1 MNVKKAL
8 FASSL
13 FLCGVGVLPVTA
25 GLPVAHDES
34 EISSPMPEQQKKKRT
49 LTGNVTDG
57 FTGEPLIGVSI
68 MLKGSSDA
76 FRFPSRHSWNF
87 LISAIKNKC

>member
-49 LTGNVTDG
+49 ITTIAKSKN
-57 FTGEPLIGVSI
+57 
-68 MLKGSSDA
+68 
-76 FRFPSRHSWNF
+76 SRP
-87 LISAIKNKC
+87 KNKMCH

>member
-25 GLPVAHDES
+25 GLPLPV
-34 EISSPMPEQQKKKRT
+34 M
-49 LTGNVTDG
+49 
-57 FTGEPLIGVSI
+57 
-68 MLKGSSDA
+68 
-76 FRFPSRHSWNF
+76 
-87 LISAIKNKC
+87 

>member
-25 GLPVAHDES
+25 GLPVALTKVKFLLLCR
-34 EISSPMPEQQKKKRT
+34 SSKRKN
-49 LTGNVTDG
+49 G
-57 FTGEPLIGVSI
+57 PLPV
-68 MLKGSSDA
+68 M
-76 FRFPSRHSWNF
+76 
-87 LISAIKNKC
+87 